1 MYFDWLSLEH
11 IRDELILN
19 NDGYDENV
27 IVESCLASEPVCLR
41 RFWTGS
47 LSIEPRAPKILVI

>member
-11 IRDELILN
+11 IRDELILT

-27 IVESCLASEPVCLR
+27 IVESCLAGEPVC
-41 RFWTGS
+41 S
-47 LSIEPRAPKILVI
+47 N